1 MADVFISHA
10 SEDKASVARP
20 LADALIAKGYEVW
33 LDKFVLK
40 LGDSLPERIDDGLS
54 SCRYAVVILS
64 PHFVAKPWT
73 KRELDGLVARE
84 TSEGAKRILPVWHEI
99 TAEAVAKFS
108 LMLSSRLAVSTA
120 AGMGEVISAIID
132 VLGAPSQGEVRG
144 STTKETPADRSDP
157 AQRLS
162 DAVARAREYL
172 MPQPLSV
179 AEAVVE
185 TIRRSFSEAGIRPQ
199 LAHVVPYLASP
210 DAVYRVVGYLA
221 TQIAASQ
228 GVDLR
233 GWSLELAVCFGREQR
248 HALERHETRPLWQ
261 LLVAVGNVI
270 AQRPPE
276 PDRSYLR
283 DAIRDTSTF
292 LQQNLHLDPG
302 GQCKARLSQLLATI

>member
-10 SEDKASVARP
+10 SEDKATVAKP
-20 LADALIAKGYEVW
+20 LAEALLARGYDVW
-33 LDKFVLK
+33 LDKFVVK

-64 PHFVAKPWT
+64 PHFVSKQWT

-84 TSEGAKRILPVWHEI
+84 TQEGAKRILPVWHEI

-108 LMLSSRLAVSTA
+108 LTLSSRLAVSTA
-120 AGMGEVISAIID
+120 AGMTEVVTAIID
-132 VLGAPSQGEVRG
+132 VLGAPSRGEV
-144 STTKETPADRSDP
+144 SNLVADKSPDGGSDP

-199 LAHVVPYLASP
+199 LAHVIPYLASP

-221 TQIAASQ
+221 TQVAAAQ

-233 GWSLELAVCFGREQR
+233 TWSLELAACFGREQR

-270 AQRPPE
+270 NQNPPE

-283 DAIRDTSTF
+283 DAMRDTGTF
-292 LQQNLHLDPG
+292 LHQNLQLDPG
-302 GQCKARLSQLLATI
+302 GQCKARLRKLLTAI